1 MHGTLICCKHV
12 AKRLIVVLLRNIYL
26 YRLCHRAGVQPSEA
40 GRGETSPFKVLLL
53 APLCSP
59 FTLSSSP
66 SVTQGELREE
76 GTEQPSAAAP
86 PPAPRVSSAERKQ
99 RWEAGQIDYMGD
111 DSFDNIERKLNSFLK

>member
-1 MHGTLICCKHV
+1 MC
-12 AKRLIVVLLRNIYL
+12 LRG
-26 YRLCHRAGVQPSEA
+26 GVQPSEA

-53 APLCSP
+53 APLYGQP

-76 GTEQPSAAAP
+76 TTEQPTAAAP